1 MNAAA
6 LSARIRRLEQVSVGV
21 ALETLFVGQANI
33 FLYVERLEYLTPLH
47 KMCAALE
54 SARVVLAKARQ
65 RLDGTG
71 R

>member
-6 LSARIRRLEQVSVGV
+6 LSARIHRLEQLSLGL
-21 ALETLFVGQANI
+21 ARETELVGQGDI
-33 FLYVERLEYLTPLH
+33 FLYVERREYLTPLH